1 MKRLALP
8 LLLTGLLAATAA
20 HATEATHV
28 RASGAWIRVL
38 PGALPAGAYVT
49 LHNDGDRPAVLRGAG
64 STIYAGV
71 MLHQSSS
78 AGGMSRMRMVDALVV
93 PAHGTVALAP
103 GGYHLMLTQ
112 AKQPVLPGAT
122 VQLQLQ
128 FADGSTLRT
137 DFIARPADALDAGH

>member
-8 LLLTGLLAATAA
+8 LLLTALLACTAA
-20 HATEATHV
+20 HATEAAQV

-49 LHNDGDRPAVLRGAG
+49 LHNGGDRPAVLRGAR
-64 STIYAGV
+64 SAVYAGV

-78 AGGMSRMRMVDALVV
+78 SGGISRMRMVDALVV
-93 PAHGTVALAP
+93 PAHGTATLAP

-112 AKQPVLPGAT
+112 PQRPVQPGDT
-122 VQLQLQ
+122 VRLQLQ
-128 FADGSTLRT
+128 FADGSTLPT